1 MKTKILRRKYLRGIT
16 LVELLVM
23 SVIAS
28 LVAITII
35 QSFSGVTKGILG
47 NRFKTLATQLA
58 NEKMQS
64 LKGIPYYRLR
74 VSSLT
79 TTPAGCGSFSPPVLS
94 DDTNYPPVV
103 TAMGNTSFAVYAVV
117 QRVQK
122 SAAEDLTV
130 VAWNAPDTGVKQITV
145 TVAWME
151 GNAMH
156 RVQLVNLRENLNRLT
171 ANGQFNGRV
180 LDVSNLP
187 VANPIVEISED
198 PSFRT
203 MGDASGNYVLEA
215 PVGSYTLR
223 AYKRAFFSQSIANS
237 TITSSAPVKTVNFN
251 GLIPMSSGT
260 VTGSVWH
267 SDHLVISRVCAKKVD
282 PITIAEQEYVE
293 LFNPTTWTWTVDG
306 QYGLYFQGKLAQ
318 ASVTLNSAPGG
329 NNIAPGG
336 FYLFA
341 SHSPVNIDG
350 TMVTPDAIWE
360 NAVGGPND
368 TNANF
373 PYFNPAAAI
382 RNIIPINTDG
392 AGEGVGTVTLY
403 RIAGG
408 ATIDRVGWQGGGSLN
423 PGAFETAA
431 VPDVNGIELNEIY
444 YRKISPA
451 GGFSSTVG
459 PAYDS
464 GNNSLDWG
472 VDAGA
477 PHAVPRNTAA
487 APVPIVSG
495 VPSFGARVFANDG
508 LSLLVTASSGPWS
521 PPEAKFTLPG
531 IATGTWAVSASTGIF
546 YVAFSTTVTANVTIS
561 TSLVLNTPTPYGF
574 LSGTTRTPGQIVPNI
589 SIQPGNGYSDGAGF
603 FRIALPVGLQTVKAN
618 PSMENPSFRET
629 STGFNIKAGVETVSG
644 LSLSENAVVSGL
656 VSVDGSTPLPGI
668 PVRVIN
674 TWGNLQDMAPTDGEG
689 IFRLNVMGAGTFTV
703 QVVTSG
709 GETVSPATMSA
720 TTSASN
726 TRIFVGTFTVTSS
739 LGALVGTVNHQGKHI
754 TTGVYIIAST
764 TTVPV
769 DPPVLNQSFRA
780 AGASYNSGLSN
791 TDGSY
796 SMPLPP
802 GTYNV
807 AAWYTVFN
815 GNTPTVTRKDIP
827 NVVVSANANT
837 TLDMSW

>member
-1 MKTKILRRKYLRGIT
+1 MKPFISGRTSTRGIT

-28 LVAITII
+28 LVAVTII
-35 QSFSGVTKGILG
+35 QSFSGITKGILG

-58 NEKMQS
+58 NENMQS

-79 TTPAGCGSFSPPVLS
+79 TTPTGCGAFSPPVLS
-94 DDTNYPPVV
+94 DDGNYPPVV
-103 TAMGNTSFAVYAVV
+103 TVLGGTSFTVYTIV

-122 SAAEDLTV
+122 SAAENLTV

-145 TVAWME
+145 SVAWME
-151 GNAMH
+151 RNAMH
-156 RVQLVNLRENLNRLT
+156 RVQLVNLRENFNRLT
-171 ANGQFNGRV
+171 ANGQFIGRV
-180 LDVSNLP
+180 LDVSNAV
-187 VANPIVEISED
+187 VANPLIEISED

-203 MGDASGNYVLEA
+203 MGDASGNYLLEA

-223 AYKRAFFSQSIANS
+223 AYKRGYFSQSIANN

-267 SDHLVISRVCAKKVD
+267 SDHLVISRVCAEIMNVG
-282 PITIAEQEYVE
+282 TSQEYVE
-293 LFNPTTWTWTVDG
+293 IFNPTTWTWTVDG

-318 ASVTLNSAPGG
+318 ASVSINSAPGG

-336 FYLFA
+336 FYLFG
-341 SHSPVNIDG
+341 SHSPLVINGFNI
-350 TMVTPDAIWE
+350 TPDAVWE
-360 NAVGGPND
+360 NTIGGLND

-373 PYFNPAAAI
+373 PYFTASDGKYNV
-382 RNIIPINTDG
+382 IPNNADG
-392 AGEGVGTVTLY
+392 AGEGVGSLTLY
-403 RIAGG
+403 QIAGG

-423 PGAFETAA
+423 PSTFETAP
-431 VPDVNGIELNEIY
+431 VPDVNGIESNEIY
-444 YRKISPA
+444 YRKTTPA
-451 GGFSSTVG
+451 GGFSTTVG

-472 VDAGA
+472 VDPGA
-477 PHAVPRNTAA
+477 PHTLPRNTATA
-487 APVPIVSG
+487 TPFPIVSG

-508 LSLLVTASSGPWS
+508 LSLLVIASSGPWS
-521 PPEAKFTLPG
+521 PPEAKFTLPN
-531 IATGTWAVSASTGIF
+531 IATGTWTVSASTRTYF
-546 YVAFSTTVTANVTIS
+546 VSFSTTVTANVTIS
-561 TSLVLNTPTPYGF
+561 TSLVLNTPTVYGF
-574 LSGTTRTPGQIVPNI
+574 VSGTTRTPGQIVPNM
-589 SIQPGNGYSDGAGF
+589 SLLPGNGYSDINGF
-603 FRIALPVGLQTVKAN
+603 FRIALPVGLQTVKTN
-618 PSMENPSFRET
+618 PSKENPSFRET
-629 STGFNIKAGVETVSG
+629 SSSFNVKAGIETATTIM
-644 LSLSENAVVSGL
+644 LSESAIVSGL

-668 PVRVIN
+668 PVRLTN
-674 TWGNLQDMAPTDGEG
+674 SSGNLQDMAPTDGDG
-689 IFRLNVMGAGTFTV
+689 IFRLNVGGAATYTV
-703 QVVTSG
+703 QVVTPG
-709 GETVSPATMSA
+709 GETVSPATLSA
-720 TTSASN
+720 TVSSSN

-739 LGALVGTVNHQGKHI
+739 LGALAGSVSYQSKRI

-764 TTVPV
+764 TTVPA
-769 DPPVLNQSFRA
+769 DPPVLNQSFRTVGA
-780 AGASYNSGLSN
+780 AYNSGLSN

-796 SMPLPP
+796 SMSLPP

-815 GNTPTVTRKDIP
+815 GDVPSVTRKDFP

-837 TLDMSW
+837 TLNMSW